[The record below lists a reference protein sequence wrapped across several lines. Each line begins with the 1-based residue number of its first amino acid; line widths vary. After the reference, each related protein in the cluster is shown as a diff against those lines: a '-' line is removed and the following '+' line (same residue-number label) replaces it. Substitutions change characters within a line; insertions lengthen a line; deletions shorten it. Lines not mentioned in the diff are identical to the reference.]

1 MTKLKNYFRALLR
14 YPSAILG
21 ILIITFLLG
30 VSVYALVTIPYKEA
44 VRLWRGGENV
54 WYQNPKYAAPSWFNL
69 FTARK
74 EPVSFAVDTADGSM
88 SRTVTP
94 NDENISTVDI
104 TYSFDYTYDGF
115 PQEMILYF
123 SPVIKEKF
131 PFVSISW
138 ITPDDRKIRIADM
151 AVEHTATFRFSQD
164 QKLQTR
170 LRSEKVMEALFA
182 DPQSADPLKPTTLK
196 GTYQLVISGTTF
208 EQGSSID
215 VQFVFHGKLFGLAG
229 TDHYRRDLLSAF
241 IIWHADRAGL
251 WFACCPGYVTPDHD
265 HRRHRHLVWRL
276 GG

>member
-30 VSVYALVTIPYKEA
+30 VSIYALVTIPYKEA

-74 EPVSFAVDTADGSM
+74 EPVSFAVDTADGTM
-88 SRTVTP
+88 ARTVTP

-104 TYSFDYTYDGF
+104 TYSFDYAYDGF

-151 AVEHTATFRFSQD
+151 AVEHSATFRFSQD

-170 LRSEKVMEALFA
+170 LRSDKVMEALFA

-215 VQFVFHGKLFGLAG
+215 APIRFARKTFWAG
-229 TDHYRRDLLSAF
+229 
-241 IIWHADRAGL
+241 WHRQIS
-251 WFACCPGYVTPDHD
+251 T
-265 HRRHRHLVWRL
+265 
-276 GG
+276 